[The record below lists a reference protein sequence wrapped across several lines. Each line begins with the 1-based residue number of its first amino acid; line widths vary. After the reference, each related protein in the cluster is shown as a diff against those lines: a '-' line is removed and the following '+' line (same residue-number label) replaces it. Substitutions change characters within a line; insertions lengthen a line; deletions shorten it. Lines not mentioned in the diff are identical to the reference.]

1 MKETTSTIAST
12 LIENN
17 NLKIH
22 HNDSRSIEFN
32 SLAYLF
38 QNIGMFVIV
47 IFALFIDVLTKMF
60 SYFIFVLIWIGFL
73 CFILIIEV
81 TPILL

>member
-1 MKETTSTIAST
+1 MIAST
-12 LIENN
+12 IIENN

-38 QNIGMFVIV
+38 QNMGMFVIV
-47 IFALFIDVLTKMF
+47 IFALFIDILTKMF
-60 SYFIFVLIWIGFL
+60 
-73 CFILIIEV
+73 
-81 TPILL
+81 

>member
-1 MKETTSTIAST
+1 MYLDNVLKETTSMIAST
-12 LIENN
+12 IIDNN

-38 QNIGMFVIV
+38 QNMGMFVIV
-47 IFALFIDVLTKMF
+47 IFALFIDFLTKMF
-60 SYFIFVLIWIGFL
+60 
-73 CFILIIEV
+73 
-81 TPILL
+81 